1 MTADGNKNSQHA
13 KQKCPHSY
21 LDQNI
26 LLNFLYMS
34 SEGHS
39 AREWQTYIT
48 KPKLLIFTQTIF
60 KMSQEVLRASA
71 TWV

>member
-1 MTADGNKNSQHA
+1 
-13 KQKCPHSY
+13 
-21 LDQNI
+21 
-26 LLNFLYMS
+26 MS